1 MLSISVWADQQ
12 MGKKAGGE
20 PVSGFVISLSF
31 ICGEEMRVQTV
42 TILFLEPDFLLFVFT
57 LLMWKPRSLM
67 AVCGARGGGS
77 ISQEARGEI
86 CKIQESLLL

>member
-1 MLSISVWADQQ
+1 

-42 TILFLEPDFLLFVFT
+42 TILFLKPDFLLFVLTF
-57 LLMWKPRSLM
+57 LMLKPCSLI
-67 AVCGARGGGS
+67 AVHGARWGWVGGGGGG
-77 ISQEARGEI
+77 R
-86 CKIQESLLL
+86 